1 MTTRRQFVGA
11 AGLLALSPALAHHG
25 WSRFDTSR
33 PLFLAGRVVAA
44 SWRNPHAEFD
54 LELPTDAALPADL
67 RRRRLPD
74 QSAPIDGAQLLA
86 QAELP
91 RRRDRVW
98 KVELAPLSRMRAWS
112 VPEIKPG
119 DVVEVLGYTF
129 AGESGDPVLRA
140 EYVWVGGQ
148 AYGLRS
154 SPV

>member
-1 MTTRRQFVGA
+1 
-11 AGLLALSPALAHHG
+11 
-25 WSRFDTSR
+25 
-33 PLFLAGRVVAA
+33 
-44 SWRNPHAEFD
+44 
-54 LELPTDAALPADL
+54 
-67 RRRRLPD
+67 
-74 QSAPIDGAQLLA
+74 
-86 QAELP
+86 
-91 RRRDRVW
+91 VW